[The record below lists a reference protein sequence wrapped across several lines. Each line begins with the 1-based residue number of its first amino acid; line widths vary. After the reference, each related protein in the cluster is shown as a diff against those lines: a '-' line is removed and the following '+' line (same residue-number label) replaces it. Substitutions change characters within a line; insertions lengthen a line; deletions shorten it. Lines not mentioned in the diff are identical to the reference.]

1 MQIPTKPDA
10 ANRRNLGGLR
20 VASGATFAPEPRGH
34 RMFHRRHINRGRAI
48 VVGIA
53 VVLTATVV
61 PFVVSGVS
69 AASTAS
75 APAGGTI
82 HFSLVDTSVNHN
94 APGKVLITGAFSD
107 HGTSKG
113 ATLDLTKGTITG
125 DISKLQALL
134 SSRSFGT
141 FYKASCSVSG
151 VGKVAIP
158 VVSGTGAYAGITGNL
173 KVTVTDAAQGSL
185 LKNGKCNEANNA
197 PEVASQLIIAGSGKV
212 S

>member
-1 MQIPTKPDA
+1 
-10 ANRRNLGGLR
+10 
-20 VASGATFAPEPRGH
+20 
-34 RMFHRRHINRGRAI
+34 MFHRRRIDRARAV

-75 APAGGTI
+75 APAAGTI
-82 HFSLVDTSVNHN
+82 HFSLVNTSVNSN

-107 HGTSKG
+107 HGTSHG
-113 ATLDLTKGTITG
+113 PTLHLTKGTITG
-125 DISKLQALL
+125 SISKLQALL

-141 FYKASCSVSG
+141 FYKASCSFSG

-158 VVSGTGAYAGITGNL
+158 VVSGTGAYAGVKGNL
-173 KVTVTDAAQGSL
+173 NVTVTDAAQGSL
-185 LKNGKCNEANNA
+185 LKSGKCNEANNA
-197 PEVASQLIIAGSGKV
+197 PEVASQLIITGSGKV